1 MASTSRTCLLP
12 CPGLEYR
19 LVNTL
24 RLAALAQCCLG
35 GAILFPLASAVSAAE
50 VPASLPPA
58 ASQKVDFQR
67 DIKPILEASCLKC
80 HAHGQKKGGFQVDSR
95 EMWIKGGESGPSV
108 KAGESAASLAIRLTA
123 GFDPDRIM
131 PQKGPRLTTAQIGL
145 LRAWVDQ
152 GLPWPNGLKL
162 NRGVQAPLEPRQP
175 PLPAAKGKVA
185 HPIDRLL
192 QPYYAQ
198 TSFVPPAAVEDRV
211 YARRVYLDVIG
222 LLPTPDDLNAFLKDH
237 RRDKRERLV
246 QRLLADN
253 QRYAD
258 HMMSFWNDALRN
270 DYRGTGYIDGG
281 RKQITPWL
289 HSALATNMP
298 FDRFVAKL
306 VSPDEH
312 SEGFTKGIVWRGAV
326 NASQNPPVQ
335 AAQNVAQVFM
345 GINLKCASCH
355 DSFISDWKL
364 SDAYGLASVYADTP
378 LELVR
383 CDKPTGE
390 TARRQFLYPEL
401 GTVIDSTNKTARL
414 ESLAQAITNPRNG
427 RLTRTI
433 VNRLWARLMGRGLVE
448 PVDEMDNPPWNADLL
463 DWLATDLSGHGY
475 DLKRTI
481 GLILTS
487 QAYQLPSVN
496 LGEQTLE
503 GFVFRGPAVRRL
515 SAEQYLDAI
524 DSLTG
529 VWHTL
534 PANTQIDFDAGR
546 TGPPDPAP
554 AAVWIWASPGADKAV
569 APQTIYLRKTIRL
582 DSVPSE
588 AAAVVVAD
596 NRFTLYVNGAEAGSS
611 DEWERPRVIDLRTR
625 LRAGENVFAVSAVND
640 APSKDDSSPNPAG
653 FLFEARLRVASA
665 SGARPAARVRDF
677 ASDATWLCT
686 TNHVDGWEK
695 PDFKAEGW
703 HSASELG
710 DSGMAPWSSGQKL
723 AVAWSNTAQYGK
735 VRTALVNNDPL
746 MTALGRPSREQVL
759 TTRIPTATTMQA
771 LELTNG
777 RTLAGLL
784 KTGAG
789 RLLEEPGT
797 SGPKLASRLFLQ
809 GLGREPSHDEL
820 KLVSSMVG
828 QPAHREGVED
838 LLWTLSLLPEFQ
850 LIY

>member
-1 MASTSRTCLLP
+1 M
-12 CPGLEYR
+12 
-19 LVNTL
+19 NTL
-24 RLAALAQCCLG
+24 RLATFAQGCLG
-35 GAILFPLASAVSAAE
+35 AAILVALPPHVPAAE

-95 EMWIKGGESGPSV
+95 EMWLKGGESGPSV
-108 KAGESAASLAIRLTA
+108 KPGASAASLAIQLVA
-123 GFDPDRIM
+123 GSDPDRVM
-131 PQKGPRLTTAQIGL
+131 PRKGPRLTPVQIGF
-145 LRAWVDQ
+145 LRAWIDQ
-152 GLPWPNGLKL
+152 DLPWTDGVKL
-162 NRGVQAPLEPRQP
+162 SRGSQAPLDPRRP
-175 PLPAAKGKVA
+175 TLPAAKGKVT

-192 QPYYAQ
+192 QPYYVQ
-198 TSFVPPAAVEDRV
+198 TGFATPAPVEDRIYV
-211 YARRVYLDVIG
+211 RRVYLDVIG
-222 LLPTPDDLNAFLKDH
+222 LLPTPDELSAFVKDH
-237 RRDKRERLV
+237 RRDKRERLAR
-246 QRLLADN
+246 RLLADN

-258 HMMSFWNDALRN
+258 HMISFWNDALRN
-270 DYRGTGYIDGG
+270 DYQGTGFIDGG

-326 NASQNPPVQ
+326 NASQTPPVQ

-355 DSFISDWKL
+355 DSFVSDWKL
-364 SDAYGLASVYADTP
+364 SDAYGLASIYADAP

-390 TARRQFLYPEL
+390 TARRQFLYPQL
-401 GTVIDSTNKTARL
+401 GAVLDSTNKTARL

-463 DWLATDLSGHGY
+463 DWLATDLADHGY
-475 DLKRTI
+475 DLKRTLA
-481 GLILTS
+481 LILTS
-487 QAYQLPSVN
+487 QVYQLPSVSI
-496 LGEQTLE
+496 GEQTQE
-503 GFVFRGPAVRRL
+503 AFVFRGPAVRRL
-515 SAEQYLDAI
+515 SAEQYLDAL

-534 PANTQIDFDAGR
+534 PANMQIDFDAGR

-554 AAVWIWASPGADKAV
+554 VARWIWASRDADKAV
-569 APQTIYLRKTIRL
+569 APQTIYLRKTIQL
-582 DSVPSE
+582 ASVPRE

-596 NRFTLYVNGAEAGSS
+596 NRFTLYVNGTEAGSS
-611 DEWERPRVIDLRTR
+611 DEWQRPRVIDLRPH

-640 APSKDDSSPNPAG
+640 APSKEDSSPNPAG
-653 FLFEARLRVASA
+653 FFFKARLRLAPTQGGASA
-665 SGARPAARVRDF
+665 AQIRDF

-686 TNHVDGWEK
+686 TNRADGWEK
-695 PDFKAEGW
+695 QGSKLDGW
-703 HSASELG
+703 HPASELG
-710 DSGMAPWSSGQKL
+710 EAGMAPWTSGPKL
-723 AVAWSNTAQYGK
+723 AVAWSGASQYGK
-735 VRTALVNNDPL
+735 VRTALANNDPL
-746 MTALGRPSREQVL
+746 MAALGRPSREQVL
-759 TTRIPTATTMQA
+759 TTRTPTATTMQA

-777 RTLAGLL
+777 RTLAAFL
-784 KTGAG
+784 KAGAS
-789 RLLEEPGT
+789 RLLEEPGA

-809 GLGREPSHDEL
+809 GLGRKPSRDEL
-820 KLVSSMVG
+820 ELVSSMVG
-828 QPAHREGVED
+828 QPARREGVED